1 MQKTLKSLSV
11 VEHSMLKEAGML
23 WEFFPEA
30 TGTYA
35 EDCKAPLA
43 YEKAEDPNVDAVVR
57 SYLDRAAAGM
67 LKYGVT
73 TEDNP
78 LSLEEWIN
86 HAQQEAMD
94 FTIYLERIKQELRAA
109 KSHTDNY
116 KEKDK

>member
-1 MQKTLKSLSV
+1 MNSAKTLQSLSV
-11 VEHSMLKEAGML
+11 VEHSTLKEMGML
-23 WEFFPEA
+23 WELFPEA
-30 TGTYA
+30 TGIYS
-35 EDCKAPLA
+35 EDIKPVLA

-78 LSLEEWIN
+78 LSLEEWLN

-94 FTIYLERIKQELRAA
+94 FTIYLERIKQELR
-109 KSHTDNY
+109 KSQHEPPN
-116 KEKDK
+116 EN